1 MTIVMHDLAGA
12 DPALRFSPYCW
23 RTRMAL
29 AHKGLPVETIPWR
42 FHERDALDFS
52 GQAKVPVIRDGE
64 RVVSDSFAIA
74 CYLDARYAERPSLL
88 GGPTGLAHARFINA
102 WADGVLVGGIA
113 RLVVRDLLDVIDPGD
128 RAYFRQSR
136 EARFGATL
144 EAVQA
149 GREDRVTAFRAA
161 LQPVRTVLKA
171 QRWLGGA
178 VPSYADYIVLG
189 TLQWPR
195 CASAFKLLE
204 PSDPIAEWHARGL
217 DLFDGLA
224 RSAVTVA

>member
-1 MTIVMHDLAGA
+1 MAILMYDLAGA
-12 DPALRFSPYCW
+12 DPALRLSPYCW

-42 FHERDALDFS
+42 FREKDKIAFS
-52 GQAKVPVIRDGE
+52 GQDKVPVVRDGE
-64 RVVSDSFAIA
+64 TVVSDSFAIA
-74 CYLDARYAERPSLL
+74 AYLDDRYPDRPSLL
-88 GGPTGLAHARFINA
+88 GDALGRAHARFLNA
-102 WADGVLVGGIA
+102 WSDGVLVGGIA
-113 RLVVRDLLDVIDPGD
+113 RLIVRDLLDVIDPAD

-144 EAVQA
+144 EEVQE
-149 GREDRVTAFRAA
+149 GREQRVAAFRAT

-171 QRWLGGA
+171 RPWLGGA
-178 VPSYADYIVLG
+178 TPSYADYIVSG

-195 CASAFKLLE
+195 CTSAFPLLAE
-204 PSDPIAEWHARGL
+204 ADPITEWRERCL

-224 RSAVTVA
+224 RRARGVA